1 MLDKAHEVLEV
12 PLVQVW
18 WCQQHAPQSLVHAD
32 TSIVLC
38 SQNTLIVWFYMGK
51 DDTQA

>member
-1 MLDKAHEVLEV
+1 MLDKAHEVLEA

-18 WCQQHAPQSLVHAD
+18 WDQQDAPQSVVRGD
-32 TSIVLC
+32 TSVILC